1 MRALQHYT
9 ELPDIKRVIVNTHAI
24 EPAALTQFFG
34 TLSADWAVESLK
46 ELMATNVTQ
55 NLQLVVNVGLGPGLR
70 ACVHLC
76 GTLLYALLF
85 KNRYITMPGDY
96 QETG

>member
-9 ELPDIKRVIVNTHAI
+9 ELPDIKRVLVNTHAI

-46 ELMATNVTQ
+46 ELMATNMTQ
-55 NLQLVVNVGLGPGLR
+55 NLQLVVNVGSAPNPQCHVSLSYP
-70 ACVHLC
+70 V
-76 GTLLYALLF
+76 
-85 KNRYITMPGDY
+85 
-96 QETG
+96 